1 MVNIS
6 KPISA
11 GQAQA
16 YHKEEFANAKEN
28 YYTEGERVRGEWQG
42 QLAERWGLTGE
53 VNEQQFARLSEGQH
67 PATGEQLVRYQAA
80 REYTNERG
88 EMVRSMEHR
97 AGWDA
102 TFSAPKSVSL
112 TALVGGDDRV
122 REAHRESVT
131 VALDEMEKYV
141 QARIGGNVP
150 AQTTGAWAVAKFEH
164 DSSRPVEGYAAPQLH
179 THAVVFNV
187 TETADGNTRAL
198 QPQELYKTQQYATAV
213 YRSELAARLQ
223 GMGYEIERGEHGQP
237 EIKGYSREYLE
248 ASSPRREQIKEQ
260 LREQGRS
267 GPEAAEIA
275 AHQTRDAKQ
284 PLSHDEVR
292 ERHQAMARV
301 HGDQPQ
307 RVLAEAAQRPG
318 VELKPEQSKLAAH
331 EGMSYARERGM
342 EREAVTDERSLMRDA
357 LKHTMGEA
365 RLPEI
370 KAEFD
375 KRVQSSEL
383 IEVPRREGLA
393 GRAFT
398 TGEMQGYER
407 ELIER
412 MKSSQGNRDVLADGQ
427 TRQQTMEQHPHLS
440 LSQRNAVDTVLTSR
454 DQMMALEGVA
464 GAGKTTS
471 LAAVREAAVRA
482 GYEVEGLAPTSRAAQ
497 KLGEAGMAT
506 ETLQRH
512 LTRGDCADDG
522 QKRLYVVDESSMAST
537 KQMHTFVERLKEN
550 DRVLF
555 VGDTRQHEAVEAGR
569 PYAQLQEAGLRTARL
584 DEIIRQKDPAL
595 KEAVEQLA
603 RGEVREAIG
612 NLNEQGRVHE
622 IGDRS
627 ERIAEIAR
635 EYVRQPENTLVVS
648 PDNESRREINSHIHR
663 AMQESGQVKAEEH
676 SVRVLYTR
684 QDITGA
690 DRQHAQNYE
699 PGDVIRYSKGSKPLG
714 IEAGEYAQVVRTD
727 AKENMVTVERKSGEE
742 LSYDPRRLQGVTVYR
757 ETERTF
763 AEGDRV
769 QMTAPYHEQKL
780 ANREL
785 GTVDK
790 IDGDGNLKLK
800 MDSGR
805 EVEFNA
811 KQHPHLDYG
820 YAVTSHSSQGQTAD
834 RVLIHVD
841 SSQAHGELLNSR
853 MAYVSV
859 SRAQFDV
866 QMYTN
871 DAKMLGQQ
879 LSRDVSNPSAI
890 QQTSDPSTMQQQTP
904 IQQDAGLKIE
914 PQSVGMEISQGLSM
928 GG

>member
-1 MVNIS
+1 
-6 KPISA
+6 
-11 GQAQA
+11 
-16 YHKEEFANAKEN
+16 
-28 YYTEGERVRGEWQG
+28 
-42 QLAERWGLTGE
+42 
-53 VNEQQFARLSEGQH
+53 
-67 PATGEQLVRYQAA
+67 
-80 REYTNERG
+80 
-88 EMVRSMEHR
+88 
-97 AGWDA
+97 
-102 TFSAPKSVSL
+102 
-112 TALVGGDDRV
+112 
-122 REAHRESVT
+122 
-131 VALDEMEKYV
+131 
-141 QARIGGNVP
+141 
-150 AQTTGAWAVAKFEH
+150 
-164 DSSRPVEGYAAPQLH
+164 
-179 THAVVFNV
+179 
-187 TETADGNTRAL
+187 
-198 QPQELYKTQQYATAV
+198 
-213 YRSELAARLQ
+213 
-223 GMGYEIERGEHGQP
+223 
-237 EIKGYSREYLE
+237 
-248 ASSPRREQIKEQ
+248 
-260 LREQGRS
+260 
-267 GPEAAEIA
+267 
-275 AHQTRDAKQ
+275 
-284 PLSHDEVR
+284 
-292 ERHQAMARV
+292 
-301 HGDQPQ
+301 
-307 RVLAEAAQRPG
+307 
-318 VELKPEQSKLAAH
+318 
-331 EGMSYARERGM
+331 
-342 EREAVTDERSLMRDA
+342 
-357 LKHTMGEA
+357 
-365 RLPEI
+365 
-370 KAEFD
+370 
-375 KRVQSSEL
+375 
-383 IEVPRREGLA
+383 
-393 GRAFT
+393 
-398 TGEMQGYER
+398 
-407 ELIER
+407 
-412 MKSSQGNRDVLADGQ
+412 
-427 TRQQTMEQHPHLS
+427 MEQHPHLS

-471 LAAVREAAVRA
+471 LAAVREAAVSA
-482 GYEVEGLAPTSRAAQ
+482 GYEVKGLAPTSRAAQ
-497 KLGEAGMAT
+497 KLGEAGMET

-512 LTRGDCADDG
+512 LTRRERADDG

-569 PYAQLQEAGLRTARL
+569 PYAQLQEAGLRTAHL

-612 NLNEQGRVHE
+612 NLNSQGRVLE
-622 IGDRS
+622 IKDRT
-627 ERIAEIAR
+627 ERIDEIAR
-635 EYVRQPENTLVVS
+635 EYVRSPERTLVVS

-663 AMQESGQVKAEEH
+663 AMQDTGQVKGDEH
-676 SVRVLYTR
+676 SVRVLYAR

-699 PGDVIRYSKGSKPLG
+699 QGDVIRYSKGSKPLG
-714 IEAGEYAQVVRTD
+714 IEAGEYARVARTD
-727 AKENMVTVERKSGEE
+727 RESNTVTVMRRSGEE

-769 QMTAPYHEQKL
+769 QMTAPYHPEKL

-785 GTVDK
+785 GKVDK
-790 IDGDGNLKLK
+790 IDGDGNLKLR

-890 QQTSDPSTMQQQTP
+890 QQASEPTGMQQQTP
-904 IQQDAGLKIE
+904 IQQDTAQRIE
-914 PQSVGMEISQGLSM
+914 PQPVGMELSQGLSM
-928 GG
+928 GR